1 MAENAQQEK
10 DGVSDRLL
18 RRDASTVQLQVLEAT
33 TSSRSLHGPA
43 VPGLDGEPAQ
53 KMDGG

>member
-1 MAENAQQEK
+1 VAENAQQEK